1 MDVARIAVI
10 LFLGVPFLLLIG
22 ATIFGALKIYRQPT
36 QNKID
41 DSPDTNRL
49 LQELHESLQNLERR
63 VVNLEERLEQKH
75 EES

>member
-22 ATIFGALKIYRQPT
+22 ATVFGALKIYRQPT